1 MTLHPIRTLHTR
13 LAIASC
19 WAGALVAAVGAAVL
33 CGWIFDVESLKTIY
47 GPITMKANAAVAIL
61 LSGTS
66 LWSLGLYE
74 SRRWTALGLASAIGA
89 AAIGLLTLSQHLT
102 GWNLG
107 IDELLFSEV
116 PGAAATASPG
126 RMGAHASISFI
137 CAAVALGLLHTGR
150 GTGLAQ
156 ALSFTAS
163 AWALAAVAGYMYGA
177 AELYGIAFWT
187 GIALNT
193 AIALLTLHVGIL
205 TARANR
211 GPMAIFANERTAG
224 LLLRRLTPW
233 VIAIPI
239 TLGYVFVL
247 FRRAELVDRGLGIA
261 LLTMALIV
269 VLLAMLWHTAA
280 IIDVTDRERARAQ
293 HAADGANRLKGQ
305 FIAILSHE
313 LRTPLNV
320 MLGRLRLLEEPGD
333 DATRARAAT
342 IVARNGRLLARLVED
357 LLDLSRATAGQF
369 EIARESVDLNDV
381 VRSVVDA
388 SLADA
393 AEKHVDLT
401 ASLDPTVGRLSLDQ
415 QRIQQVVSNL
425 VVNALKFTPAGGR
438 VAARTARNA
447 DNAVITV
454 TDTGI
459 GFDNDFV
466 ERLFQ
471 PFQQAD
477 SSTRREH
484 GGLGLGLSIARH
496 LIELHGGSIRA
507 KSPGPGQGAT
517 FIVTLPCAAPREPSA
532 AVALPPRTEHEGAT
546 PL

>member
-1 MTLHPIRTLHTR
+1 MTFDSTRTLPTR
-13 LAIASC
+13 LAIVSC
-19 WAGALVAAVGAAVL
+19 WAGIAVAAAGAAVL
-33 CGWIFDVESLKTIY
+33 CGWIFDVERLKTIY
-47 GPITMKANAAVAIL
+47 GPITMKANAAIALL

-66 LWSLGLYE
+66 LWSLARHHRVMGV
-74 SRRWTALGLASAIGA
+74 ASAIGA

-102 GWNLG
+102 GGNLG
-107 IDELLFSEV
+107 IDELLFREA

-126 RMGAHASISFI
+126 RMGAHASISFT

-150 GTGLAQ
+150 GIRVAQ

-163 AWALAAVAGYMYGA
+163 AWALAAVAGYVYGA
-177 AELYGIAFWT
+177 VQLYGIAFWT
-187 GIALNT
+187 GIALHT
-193 AIALLTLHVGIL
+193 AIGLLTLHAGIL
-205 TARANR
+205 TARAEH
-211 GPMAIFANERTAG
+211 GPMAIFASEGTAG

-233 VIAIPI
+233 VVAIPMM
-239 TLGYVFVL
+239 LGYVFVL
-247 FRRAELVDRGLGIA
+247 LRRAELVDRGLGIA

-293 HAADGANRLKGQ
+293 DAADGANRLKDQ

-320 MLGRLRLLEEPGD
+320 MLGRLRLLEGPSD

-369 EIARESVDLNDV
+369 EISRDPVDLNGV
-381 VRSVVDA
+381 VRSVVEA
-388 SLADA
+388 SLIEATA
-393 AEKHVDLT
+393 KGVNLTAHLDLT
-401 ASLDPTVGRLSLDQ
+401 IGRLSLDQ

-425 VVNALKFTPAGGR
+425 LVNALKFTGVGGH
-438 VAARTARNA
+438 VVVRTARNGQQ
-447 DNAVITV
+447 VMITV
-454 TDTGI
+454 ADTGI
-459 GFDNDFV
+459 GFEASFV

-477 SSTRREH
+477 GSTRREH

-496 LIELHGGSIRA
+496 LVELHGGSIRA
-507 KSPGPGQGAT
+507 MSPGPGQGAT
-517 FIVTLPCAAPREPSA
+517 FMVTLPCAASGQLASLRG
-532 AVALPPRTEHEGAT
+532 TEHESST
-546 PL
+546 LL